1 MAQNR
6 SNDPLGVFN
15 FYLTLIDSSNIV
27 GTLISAVINYAVA
40 GFSECSGLEVTME
53 VMEYKE
59 GGVNDYVRKFPT
71 RASHTNITLKRGVV
85 VLADELWTWHQSFV
99 QGSGKRRDGLIVVMD
114 ESRSPAKVWKFK
126 SGIPLKWVG
135 PSLNATQ
142 SGVAIESLE
151 ISHEGLLYE
160 VGA

>member
-1 MAQNR
+1 MAFIR
-6 SNDPLGVFN
+6 VDPLGVFN
-15 FYLTLIDSSNIV
+15 FYLTLIDSSNVV
-27 GTLISAVINYAVA
+27 GTLISAALNYAVA
-40 GFSECSGLEVTME
+40 GFSECSGLDATLE

-71 RASHTNITLKRGVV
+71 RASYGNITLKRG
-85 VLADELWTWHQSFV
+85 LLFLEDDLWTWHQSFV
-99 QGSGKRRDGLIVVMD
+99 QGAGKRRDGLIVLLD

-126 SGIPLKWVG
+126 RGIPMKWVG
-135 PSLNATQ
+135 PSLNALQ

-151 ISHEGLLYE
+151 IAHEGLQME